1 MAKIEKVL
9 VFFSSSQQ
17 INYNDKNTQNEQTT
31 KNELVWK
38 SITANTYLNYKC
50 LECQF
55 VNFNLL
61 FLKKVISENVN
72 DSDFGSL

>member
-38 SITANTYLNYKC
+38 SITADVYLNYKC
-50 LECQF
+50 LE
-55 VNFNLL
+55 
-61 FLKKVISENVN
+61 S
-72 DSDFGSL
+72 